1 MQVIDVPVFNEDGT
15 VQFTQKVSPNEAQA
29 LLQFALNVLTAEG
42 FAQVVANAH
51 QELDD

>member
-1 MQVIDVPVFNEDGT
+1 MQVIDVPVFNEDGS
-15 VQFTQKVSPNEAQA
+15 VQFTQRVTPNEAQA

-42 FAQVVANAH
+42 FAQVVANTR